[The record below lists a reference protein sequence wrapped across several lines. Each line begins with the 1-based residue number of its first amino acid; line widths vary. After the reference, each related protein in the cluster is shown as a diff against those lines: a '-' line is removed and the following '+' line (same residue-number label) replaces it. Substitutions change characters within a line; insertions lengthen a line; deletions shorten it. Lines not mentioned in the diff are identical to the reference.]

1 LPGEFRHRLLVRLD
15 GAGFSHDL
23 LEHIATGGGKRGR
36 RWEFS
41 VGWSCTDTEMDAI
54 AQVPPGAR
62 APAIDQDG
70 QVLTRHVPGGPDRAV
85 GPGWLD
91 LGGWTAKIPGLRI
104 LMRDEP
110 PRPRYRK
117 RATEREKLLGRRFQL
132 IATNTRL
139 ARSRGST
146 PGTAPTCT
154 WRTTS
159 SRPRPS
165 G

>member
-1 LPGEFRHRLLVRLD
+1 MAR
-15 GAGFSHDL
+15 FSPDTFLADL
-23 LEHIATGGGKRGR
+23 TG
-36 RWEFS
+36 
-41 VGWSCTDTEMDAI
+41 
-54 AQVPPGAR
+54 
-62 APAIDQDG
+62 
-70 QVLTRHVPGGPDRAV
+70 L
-85 GPGWLD
+85 LD